1 MHLLDRKEN
10 RDVFPDRP
18 IKKKKESDFSFGYV
32 KRPCPKKKEKSHFKG
47 ERAKSN
53 EKEWA
58 GHAGGENGP
67 TEFRKGSFL

>member
-32 KRPCPKKKEKSHFKG
+32 KGLALKKREIS
-47 ERAKSN
+47 
-53 EKEWA
+53 
-58 GHAGGENGP
+58 
-67 TEFRKGSFL
+67 L